1 MINWLLFV
9 LISISVTIA
18 LYVPGLLSFARFDLP
33 NHLLVA
39 LSPAFSI
46 LILSAAMLLFYVLN
60 CPVPWYFYLVF
71 LVLISA
77 AMGFCNRK
85 TILNRV
91 RSASLRSCG
100 YMTVYILISFVLVSW
115 IYLKN
120 LDGPSSVIPYFD
132 NAFAL
137 STVRCFSNTRLH
149 GVVFSSCYGDTPV
162 LFDGVRYY
170 PTCMHSLAALI
181 VEAFNVSPSE
191 SLNII
196 IFVCLCPVLCLSV
209 RSLIRTCYP
218 DDLVAEFIG
227 CFISYGFVGFPWGLI
242 TFGSLLANLFSLVF
256 VPATISSG
264 IILSRRILDNRNGSI
279 SSALASFAILMVLL
293 ALTHPGSLF
302 TTGVILVPLIL
313 KTINN
318 YLSSVKIISA
328 ITRKLIVLVSLF
340 AVAGIWVISFNLP
353 ALHDTVSFNWP
364 AFQSLGMAL
373 SSLLTLSF
381 ADFPSQVTMSVIV
394 MIAMASC
401 FRKQEENNWLLIS
414 AAFACI
420 LYIVDVTTDGYFK
433 QLLTGFWYTDSRR
446 IVAIV
451 VICLIP
457 FSARG
462 LSIIF
467 KWSNS
472 FIANKSDSRV
482 SPFCY
487 SFCCILLVLFS
498 VFGPS
503 LIVNGSFT
511 LTSPFSYLR
520 NTISSINELRGK
532 PFVDG
537 RVETLMLDK
546 AEMEAGPRLKD
557 VIDDRFVVFNN
568 PLDGS
573 SFLYGL
579 NDINLFYRLSSAQD
593 GTDKSNLLRSH
604 IDEYATNAQVKSE
617 VIKYG
622 IRYVLQLD
630 YGLMP
635 SGSSSFYCVYSPEYW
650 SGVQSID
657 DSTQGFKLI
666 YSHEDIRL
674 YELTEI

>member
-1 MINWLLFV
+1 MINWLIFI
-9 LISISVTIA
+9 LISIAVTIT
-18 LYVPGLLSFARFDLP
+18 LYLPGLFAFSKFDLP
-33 NHLLVA
+33 NHLVPA
-39 LSPAFSI
+39 LSPSFSI
-46 LILSAAMLLFYVLN
+46 LILSAAMLVSYVLN

-77 AMGFCNRK
+77 VIGFYYRK

-91 RSASLRSCG
+91 RMMSLKSCS
-100 YMTVYILISFVLVSW
+100 YMAAYILISFTLVSW

-120 LDGPSSVIPYFD
+120 LDGPSSVVPYFD

-149 GVVFSSCYGDTPV
+149 GVVFSSCYRDASV

-181 VEAFNVSPSE
+181 VEAFNISPSE

-196 IFVCLCPVLCLSV
+196 IFISLCPVLSLSV
-209 RSLIRTCYP
+209 RSLIRACYP
-218 DDLVAEFIG
+218 NDSIAAFIG
-227 CFISYGFVGFPWGLI
+227 CIISYGFVGFPWGLI

-264 IILSRRILDNRNGSI
+264 IILSRRILDNRSGSI
-279 SSALASFAILMVLL
+279 SAALASFAIMLVLL

-302 TTGVILVPLIL
+302 ATGVILVPLIL

-318 YLSSVKIISA
+318 YLSTVKKASAGLRAFVLLIS
-328 ITRKLIVLVSLF
+328 LL
-340 AVAGIWVISFNLP
+340 AVAGIWVFCFNLP

-364 AFQSLGMAL
+364 AFQTLGTAF
-373 SSLLTLSF
+373 SSLVTLSF
-381 ADFPSQVTMSVIV
+381 ADFPSQVFMSVIV

-401 FRKQEENNWLLIS
+401 FRKQEETNWLLIS
-414 AAFACI
+414 AAFACF
-420 LYIVDVTTDGYFK
+420 LYIVDVTMDGYFK

-462 LSIIF
+462 LSLIF
-467 KWSNS
+467 DWCCS
-472 FIANKSDSRV
+472 FIASKSDSKI

-487 SFCCILLVLFS
+487 SICCISLLLLS

-511 LTSPFSYLR
+511 LTSAFSYLR
-520 NTISSINELRGK
+520 NTVASINELRGK

-537 RVETLMLDK
+537 RVETLMLDRT
-546 AEMEAGPRLKD
+546 EQEAGPRLAEL
-557 VIDDRFVVFNN
+557 IDDKTVVFNN

-579 NDINLFYRLSSAQD
+579 NDINVFYRLSSAQD
-593 GTDKSNLLRSH
+593 GSDKSELLRSH
-604 IDEYATNAQVKSE
+604 INEYAINAQVKSE
-617 VIKYG
+617 VEKYR

-630 YGLMP
+630 SGLSP
-635 SGSSSFYCVYSPEYW
+635 SSSSSFYCVYSPEYW

-657 DSTQGFKLI
+657 DATPGFKLI